1 MKDFITRIID
11 RFFNIKTNGMKLV
24 MFNVMVSI
32 SALGACVSGILILFS
47 MLPVTQVPI
56 IAGGIAA
63 AGTGN
68 GNAQD

>member
-32 SALGACVSGILILFS
+32 SALGACVSGILILFFT
-47 MLPVTQVPI
+47 LPFTQVPI
-56 IAGGIAA
+56 IA
-63 AGTGN
+63 
-68 GNAQD
+68 